1 MGKQGRNPSFLRR
14 FTLKMSNTCKN
25 AILNIS
31 LLFKPQTYRFEFI
44 TSRILIPEYGE
55 SNALK
60 VNDRGNGSRSK
71 GITILLHYLQ
81 IETKFMMRNK
91 IIFYRFSYFTKRCG
105 KIPTANPFI
114 STVKG
119 GRKLMT
125 HPCNLIT
132 KSKNSVTN
140 AIVLVAISITD
151 LP

>member
-1 MGKQGRNPSFLRR
+1 MT
-14 FTLKMSNTCKN
+14 TL
-25 AILNIS
+25 
-31 LLFKPQTYRFEFI
+31 I
-44 TSRILIPEYGE
+44 TAAKET
-55 SNALK
+55 
-60 VNDRGNGSRSK
+60 NDRGNGSRSK

-91 IIFYRFSYFTKRCG
+91 IIFYRFIYFTKSCR

-114 STVKG
+114 STVKA

-125 HPCNLIT
+125 PPCNFIT
-132 KSKNSVTN
+132 KGKNSVSN